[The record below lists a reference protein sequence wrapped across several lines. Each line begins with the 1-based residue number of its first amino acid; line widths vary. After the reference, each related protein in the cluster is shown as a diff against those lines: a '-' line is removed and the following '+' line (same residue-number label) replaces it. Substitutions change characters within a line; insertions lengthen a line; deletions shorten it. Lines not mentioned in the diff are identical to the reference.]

1 MNITDYLPPPWVAWA
16 IAAVVALVLA
26 VVVYRTARAAWRAY
40 RAKERPPTSPD
51 VIEDWLTRLVA
62 GVATAVSAQGMWRFA
77 GDKLDLDGPVRVVL
91 FAFIELAIIISAV
104 RAHRNMREKYSAGL
118 DGIAVWALACLTAV
132 LSALDAT
139 NGAEAVFR
147 LVAPLVAAWL
157 WERGMRLERHR
168 IRGTKGIHWRI
179 TPERVLVRLGLA
191 ETTDRT
197 ASEVDAQRRLTRA
210 ALAADRVAETTPG
223 TRAHRRAIARLKR
236 EGRRMVTHTAVSTDV
251 EQQGILM
258 AQLGV
263 ARSIAQLAD
272 AAPAPF
278 WVTPA
283 ELSAGSPEG
292 NAALQQLQAWDADTA
307 AMRALVRTEL
317 AMLTAAP
324 ADVASDRPFPSPSE
338 PLPLTPPLTVN
349 GGEERGA
356 DVDHEDPSLL
366 TEPLTESHTASHTPN
381 EENREDDREE
391 TDDRGRPNDLDN
403 RKAEEWIRRQCRG
416 RNGVGRRPSWT
427 DVATRFGFSEGWGG
441 RRVRAVQEKMS
452 AQGYQFD
459 DDGTVY
465 APRESLTEPLTD
477 ARVEQ
482 PDDDPAADDIDHAL
496 KHAILTTALGGG
508 HTITLASA
516 NGRAPAE

>member
-1 MNITDYLPPPWVAWA
+1 MTDYLQPPYVWW
-16 IAAVVALVLA
+16 IAGGLCALVVTWMVTRAALRA
-26 VVVYRTARAAWRAY
+26 ARAAW
-40 RAKERPPTSPD
+40 KKRPPRPKTSPD

-62 GVATAVSAQGMWRFA
+62 GIATGVSANGMWRFA
-77 GDKLDLDGPVRVVL
+77 GDKLALDGPVRVVL

-118 DGIAVWALACLTAV
+118 DGIAVWVLAALTAV

-139 NGAEAVFR
+139 NGAEVVFR
-147 LVAPLVAAWL
+147 LAAPLVAAWM

-197 ASEVDAQRRLTRA
+197 ASEVDAQRRLTRV
-210 ALAADRVAETTPG
+210 ALAADKVAETEPG
-223 TRAHRRAIARLKR
+223 TRAHRRRVAALKR
-236 EGRRMVTHTAVSTDV
+236 QGRHMVTHTAVATDKS
-251 EQQGILM
+251 QQRILM

-278 WVTPA
+278 WADDAAPEGAA
-283 ELSAGSPEG
+283 ELKHLKGWDSD
-292 NAALQQLQAWDADTA
+292 AATD
-307 AMRALVRTEL
+307 RALLRTAL
-317 AMLTAAP
+317 TMLSATPGAG
-324 ADVASDRPFPSPSE
+324 DDRQLDRPFPSQPDAA
-338 PLPLTPPLTVN
+338 PLMLPLTAD
-349 GGEERGA
+349 GGAERGA
-356 DVDHEDPSLL
+356 DVDHEASS
-366 TEPLTESHTASHTPN
+366 PLTESLTLPHTTPHTPS

-391 TDDRGRPNDLDN
+391 TDERGRPDDQDN

-459 DDGTVY
+459 DDGTVC
-465 APRESLTEPLTD
+465 APRESLTDPLTATD
-477 ARVEQ
+477 VE
-482 PDDDPAADDIDHAL
+482 PSAEPADDDIDRAL
-496 KHAILTTALGGG
+496 KHAILTSALNGE
-508 HTITLASA
+508 HAVASA
-516 NGRAPAE
+516 NGHRPEAAE